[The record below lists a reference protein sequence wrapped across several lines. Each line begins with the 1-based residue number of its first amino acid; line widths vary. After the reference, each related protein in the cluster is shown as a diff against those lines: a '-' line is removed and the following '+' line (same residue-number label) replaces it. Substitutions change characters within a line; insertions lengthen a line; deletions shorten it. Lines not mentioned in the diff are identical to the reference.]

1 MSVSKTLEK
10 TKIPKFVNPNALL
23 SIFDQECLIW
33 VFQVK
38 NIKKKPFL
46 YFKSAPSNL
55 SNCKILPKEKA
66 LGLGQKLPYL
76 GIFGQEI

>member
-1 MSVSKTLEK
+1 MPYLGISGQEFSKE
-10 TKIPKFVNPNALL
+10 
-23 SIFDQECLIW
+23 
-33 VFQVK
+33 
-38 NIKKKPFL
+38 PFF

-55 SNCKILPKEKA
+55 SNCKILPKEKT